1 MSKWLKST
9 TQKSWVASVGGR
21 QIIIPQNE
29 TSDNRW
35 LELGEDEFAEVSKLP
50 VIASLIKANG
60 IMVLNEEPA
69 ELRNSIPALQV
80 TNNQLQA
87 ELDTARARITELEGQ
102 LKDATHVD
110 IEAIKAEVRNQ
121 CEEEKQA
128 ALKELDDKASQVIAD
143 KDKAIADKDKEI
155 AKLEKKIKK
164 LGGEDSSEE

>member
-1 MSKWLKST
+1 MKWLKST
-9 TQKSWVASVGGR
+9 TQKSWVARINDKQVV
-21 QIIIPQNE
+21 IPQAE

-35 LELGEDEFAEVSKLP
+35 LEVDETEYAELAALP

-87 ELDTARARITELEGQ
+87 ELATAKERIVELEEQ
-102 LKDATHVD
+102 LKNATGVD
-110 IEAIKAEVRNQ
+110 IEAIKAEVRKQ

-128 ALKELDDKASQVIAD
+128 ALKELDDKASQMIAD
-143 KDKAIADKDKEI
+143 KEKTIE
-155 AKLEKKIKK
+155 KLERRLKK
-164 LGGEDSSEE
+164 LGGESEE